1 MLFDDRTRSEFH
13 QKLQILPGRWQRCCL
28 LNVWHQKNPM
38 MELSEVSLEFIEC
51 ANWKKK
57 WKKVFESKGSWC
69 KRWWTDWSKV
79 KTIEFCNN
87 NRNWLPDLFDFWLQ
101 CLLPNYKLRV
111 DYYIWSAKLGSSF
124 CFQID
129 YTLYCLFWC
138 EKNNIPWEQ
147 CLGVKGCEILDI
159 FIGSCFHPIWSHSPS
174 IENIVKNIG
183 LAYL

>member
-1 MLFDDRTRSEFH
+1 
-13 QKLQILPGRWQRCCL
+13 
-28 LNVWHQKNPM
+28 M

-87 NRNWLPDLFDFWLQ
+87 NRNWLVPDLFDFWLQ

-124 CFQID
+124 WFQID
-129 YTLYCLFWC
+129 YTLVYCLFWC
-138 EKNNIPWEQ
+138 EKQ
-147 CLGVKGCEILDI
+147 
-159 FIGSCFHPIWSHSPS
+159 HSMGT
-174 IENIVKNIG
+174 VFRCQRMWNIG
-183 LAYL
+183 YLYRLMFSSNMIT